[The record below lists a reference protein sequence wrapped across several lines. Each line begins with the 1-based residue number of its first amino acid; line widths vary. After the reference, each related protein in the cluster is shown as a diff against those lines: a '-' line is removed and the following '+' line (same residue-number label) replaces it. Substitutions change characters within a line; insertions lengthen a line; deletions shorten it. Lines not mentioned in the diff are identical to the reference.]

1 VITLKSVHFPE
12 TLVAAIA
19 LPGDSTYDFLKK
31 LVLLGGNLGG
41 WFFSILLTTLYVLN
55 RLTLP
60 AIFAAI
66 YLVAIAFVY
75 VYYFRTKQ
83 LRITAFLF
91 SSLLFLE
98 LVATH
103 ISLGGFQASGV
114 VFIWVAACAIM
125 AGIAGQF
132 RQTALWI
139 VLFLMTTTIFVL
151 IEPELAE
158 AGPAVPENLSRLLFA
173 LNFGFGLT
181 FMIANYFYFMYL
193 IELTRQEADDA
204 NEAKSSFLAMMSH
217 EIRTPMNAI
226 IGMSRLL
233 LDTSLDEE
241 QRDLAETVRTSG
253 DALLTI
259 INDILDFSKIE
270 AGKLQLE
277 EQPFDLSDCVDSA
290 ISLFRV
296 QAADKQLKLTYQI
309 DTDVPPAILSDV
321 TRLRQV
327 LVNLLGNA
335 IKFTDAG
342 EVAVRVQLQPY
353 DDGKPV
359 RSTQD
364 KPVKLHFS
372 VRDTGIGI
380 PPERV
385 DRLFKAFSQVDAS
398 TTRKYGGTGG
408 LAVSR
413 RLCEMMGGAMWA
425 ESEGVPGRG
434 STFHFTI
441 LVQESQAPTARL
453 GEEKVAAPTLDP
465 EMAKRQP
472 LRILLAEDNIVNQ
485 KVALRLLDRM
495 GYRADLAANG
505 LEVIDAL
512 ERQDYDV
519 ILMDIQ
525 MPEMDGLETS
535 RQITTR
541 WAGKNRP
548 AIIAMT
554 ASAMEGDREAA
565 LAAGMDD
572 YVTKPIR
579 VEELVGALSK
589 VSPLSEK
596 GNVGA
601 NL

>member
-1 VITLKSVHFPE
+1 
-12 TLVAAIA
+12 
-19 LPGDSTYDFLKK
+19 
-31 LVLLGGNLGG
+31 
-41 WFFSILLTTLYVLN
+41 
-55 RLTLP
+55 
-60 AIFAAI
+60 
-66 YLVAIAFVY
+66 
-75 VYYFRTKQ
+75 
-83 LRITAFLF
+83 
-91 SSLLFLE
+91 
-98 LVATH
+98 
-103 ISLGGFQASGV
+103 
-114 VFIWVAACAIM
+114 
-125 AGIAGQF
+125 
-132 RQTALWI
+132 
-139 VLFLMTTTIFVL
+139 
-151 IEPELAE
+151 
-158 AGPAVPENLSRLLFA
+158 
-173 LNFGFGLT
+173 
-181 FMIANYFYFMYL
+181 
-193 IELTRQEADDA
+193 
-204 NEAKSSFLAMMSH
+204 
-217 EIRTPMNAI
+217 
-226 IGMSRLL
+226 
-233 LDTSLDEE
+233 
-241 QRDLAETVRTSG
+241 
-253 DALLTI
+253 
-259 INDILDFSKIE
+259 
-270 AGKLQLE
+270 
-277 EQPFDLSDCVDSA
+277 
-290 ISLFRV
+290 
-296 QAADKQLKLTYQI
+296 
-309 DTDVPPAILSDV
+309 
-321 TRLRQV
+321 
-327 LVNLLGNA
+327 
-335 IKFTDAG
+335 
-342 EVAVRVQLQPY
+342 
-353 DDGKPV
+353 
-359 RSTQD
+359 
-364 KPVKLHFS
+364 
-372 VRDTGIGI
+372 
-380 PPERV
+380 
-385 DRLFKAFSQVDAS
+385 
-398 TTRKYGGTGG
+398 
-408 LAVSR
+408 
-413 RLCEMMGGAMWA
+413 MMGGAMWA